1 MDETK
6 NQSRSN
12 QIIASVAAII
22 LTVLGSGQYH
32 VDKTNAEI
40 YELTKAVQ
48 QAVFENRQISE
59 KINKI
64 SLDEIKSMVDEGHAK
79 TRALIAKE
87 CK

>member
-6 NQSRSN
+6 NQSRSS

-40 YELTKAVQ
+40 YELTKAVE
-48 QAVFENRQISE
+48 QAILENR
-59 KINKI
+59 KIGESMNKI
-64 SLDEIKSMVDEGHAK
+64 SLDEIKAMVNEGHDK
-79 TRALIAKE
+79 TRALIKRG